1 MKHIALILGLTLPVT
16 LLSCAKAEA
25 QTAKQNVE
33 LDSLE
38 EKVAA
43 LEAQLEANLKYE
55 KDDDGNERWYDS
67 KGYLIHYKDSTGYE
81 RWYDSK
87 GNLIHEK
94 RSYGYEAW
102 HEYDSKGYKIHYK
115 NSNGDEA
122 WHEYDS
128 KGNLIHYK
136 DCDGDEKWYDSNG
149 NEIHEK
155 RSDGYEWW
163 AEYDSDG
170 NLILKKDSNGN
181 VEESIVEYDS
191 KGNLIHLKEIGRCE
205 FLLNEN
211 GDLIYANTRGLGCD
225 WWQMDGVHYEYDPK
239 NPNHRKDLRD
249 GSDWY
254 FKKDAQI
261 NVPFKGVKL
270 YEDGGIYTAMDTE
283 VWKWE
288 SENLGDVWCK
298 YDEKGRIISFWR
310 NYEKFSGH
318 EWGAPFVA
326 LGGMEYDSNGRII
339 YYDYGENWGDGNY
352 SYDYY
357 DNGNLKEWNY
367 FYTPGAGSEESR
379 YIFDIDGNCTF
390 IFLRSHSENAT
401 YMVEYKDGEKVKS
414 IVQYAA
420 GAGSLADDEAVYSID
435 SLGNV
440 KINED
445 ILKDEYEW
453 IAIDSRDWPDKSV
466 KEAYYL
472 DDGIRSGLEVPIIY
486 YY

>member
-1 MKHIALILGLTLPVT
+1 M
-16 LLSCAKAEA
+16 
-25 QTAKQNVE
+25 
-33 LDSLE
+33 E
-38 EKVAA
+38 E
-43 LEAQLEANLKYE
+43 
-55 KDDDGNERWYDS
+55 R
-67 KGYLIHYKDSTGYE
+67 
-81 RWYDSK
+81 
-87 GNLIHEK
+87 
-94 RSYGYEAW
+94 
-102 HEYDSKGYKIHYK
+102 
-115 NSNGDEA
+115 
-122 WHEYDS
+122 
-128 KGNLIHYK
+128 
-136 DCDGDEKWYDSNG
+136 
-149 NEIHEK
+149 
-155 RSDGYEWW
+155 
-163 AEYDSDG
+163 
-170 NLILKKDSNGN
+170 
-181 VEESIVEYDS
+181 IVEYDS
-191 KGNLIHLKEIGRCE
+191 KGNLIHLKEIDRCE

-211 GDLIYANTRGLGCD
+211 GDLIYANTSDLPCD
-225 WWQMDGVHYEYDPK
+225 WWQMNGVHYEYDPK

-261 NVPFKGVKL
+261 NVPFKGVRL

-310 NYEKFSGH
+310 NYGKFSDYVW
-318 EWGAPFVA
+318 EWGVGPFVA
-326 LGGMEYDSNGRII
+326 LGGMEYDSNGRI
-339 YYDYGENWGDGNY
+339 Y

-367 FYTPGAGSEESR
+367 FYTPGAGHEESR

-390 IFLRSHSENAT
+390 IFLFSHNTNAT

-414 IVQYAA
+414 IVQYWA
-420 GAGSLADDEAVYSID
+420 GAGSLAYDEAVYSID

-472 DDGIRSGLEVPIIY
+472 DDEWIRIY

>member
-43 LEAQLEANLKYE
+43 LEAQLGANLRYE
-55 KDDDGNERWYDS
+55 KDDDGN
-67 KGYLIHYKDSTGYE
+67 E

-94 RSYGYEAW
+94 RSYGYEKW
-102 HEYDSKGYKIHYK
+102 Y
-115 NSNGDEA
+115 
-122 WHEYDS
+122 EYDS

-136 DCDGDEKWYDSNG
+136 DSDGDETWYEHDSRGNLIHYKDSDGDETWYDSDG
-149 NEIHEK
+149 HKIHHK
-155 RSDGYEWW
+155 DSKGYEEWY
-163 AEYDSDG
+163 EYDSDG

-181 VEESIVEYDS
+181 VEERIVEYDS
-191 KGNLIHLKEIGRCE
+191 KGNLIHLKEIDRCE

-211 GDLIYANTRGLGCD
+211 GDLIYANTSGLPCD
-225 WWQMDGVHYEYDPK
+225 WWQIDGVHYEYDPK

-261 NVPFKGVKL
+261 NVPFKGVRP
-270 YEDGGIYTAMDTE
+270 YEDGDIYTAMDTE

-318 EWGAPFVA
+318 VWGVGPFVA

-367 FYTPGAGSEESR
+367 FYTPGAGHEKSR

-390 IFLRSHSENAT
+390 IFLFSHNTNAT

-414 IVQYAA
+414 IVQYVA
-420 GAGSLADDEAVYSID
+420 GAGSLAYDEAVYSID